1 MLVTLRMLFRKSKES
16 TFRGDG
22 QTLNYDEEVLPLRN
36 IAYFKKWEAKGK
48 SGVGKVLLTTVL
60 VLAAS
65 VVATVVTR
73 IHVARL
79 PILGLMLLAL
89 GGFYIFWIVYL
100 VRRRNEYA
108 LVLQTNAGD
117 SSRLLTSQDE
127 QSLDNLIPAIPLRLV
142 PGNDLPPLI
151 GTIND
156 NSIKIG
162 DVTNG

>member
-1 MLVTLRMLFRKSKES
+1 M
-16 TFRGDG
+16 
-22 QTLNYDEEVLPLRN
+22 
-36 IAYFKKWEAKGK
+36 
-48 SGVGKVLLTTVL
+48 LTTVL

-73 IHVARL
+73 IDVAGL

-89 GGFYIFWIVYL
+89 GDFYILWIVYL

-127 QSLDNLIPAIPLRLV
+127 QSLDNLIPALPLRLV

-151 GTIND
+151 GTING